1 MKPITVVLVCLLLSG
16 LWLQEVDSKS
26 MHVSSSNCCYTFMEK
41 RISLKRIQCY
51 RNTSSTCPYQKSLIL
66 KLIGGLQTCVLQTKP
81 WVRAYFKRIKP
92 CPS

>member
-1 MKPITVVLVCLLLSG
+1 FHPFELCVHCLILSQVVDQSL
-16 LWLQEVDSKS
+16 
-26 MHVSSSNCCYTFMEK
+26 HVSSSNCCYTFMEK
-41 RISLKRIQCY
+41 RISLQKIQCY

-66 KLIGGLQTCVLQTKP
+66 KLIGGRQTCVLQTKP